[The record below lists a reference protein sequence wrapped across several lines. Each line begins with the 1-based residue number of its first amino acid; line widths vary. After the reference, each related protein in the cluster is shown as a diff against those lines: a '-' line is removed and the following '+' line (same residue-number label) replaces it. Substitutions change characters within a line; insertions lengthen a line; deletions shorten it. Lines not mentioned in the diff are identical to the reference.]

1 MSTTFTMRRG
11 AIALID
17 VLGFKG
23 IWRRHPEEAVIRSMQ
38 ALLDASQ
45 DDARLATKGAGNV
58 IDFIAPV
65 FLSDTVAFG
74 LAAKPVEQANAAL
87 EASGEAGL
95 FEFDEHRLALLSHS
109 GGETGHAAS

>member
-1 MSTTFTMRRG
+1 
-11 AIALID
+11 
-17 VLGFKG
+17 
-23 IWRRHPEEAVIRSMQ
+23 
-38 ALLDASQ
+38 
-45 DDARLATKGAGNV
+45 
-58 IDFIAPV
+58 
-65 FLSDTVAFG
+65 VAFG